1 MKSKNKILAVGVSS
15 LLLFSCT
22 KNFQQINT
30 NPSQPSTT
38 TIQPL
43 INNVI
48 STLFLTG
55 QEQAS
60 ADNDWE
66 YPTTQLGGI
75 TSSSGYVLAN
85 AALEIWNDYFG
96 TLQNINAAQDIINAT
111 KDKQSMNNIQA
122 ILYILKAYKTFHI
135 VNQMGDIP
143 YFDAG
148 KAYTGNIQY
157 YRPKFD
163 DQKDIY
169 LDCLKNLDWASKNIV
184 LDASAKT
191 PDGNSYVSMGNFD
204 TFFGGNMVQWQK
216 FANSLLLRGAM
227 QIVEVDPA
235 DADPII
241 ANVVG
246 NNLPVITDGLNNT
259 GDVGMWPAQ
268 LNNYNLWIPFWS
280 FNSHKFERMTTT
292 FWNMVSDGP
301 DSANIFD
308 PRAYLFVETN
318 QAGQWAPYTIGSGVS
333 DPANPYQ
340 GSRRT
345 DPGNKDG
352 CIFSPF
358 NFYLICDE
366 SYIPE
371 VLFSAAEVHFLKA
384 EAYLRGLGVPQNE
397 SAAETEYYA
406 GITSSVNFWYDI
418 AHNTNTSYDDWATV
432 APISPTQAQMTA
444 FFANPKV
451 AFAGT
456 DAQKLNLIY
465 AQEWLSFFRQPWLAW
480 NLWRRTMSTPR
491 DPNANI
497 SAYATFYRIPY
508 PTQESVNNSV
518 NYQAQMTKMGGNGTN
533 IKMWWMK

>member
-1 MKSKNKILAVGVSS
+1 
-15 LLLFSCT
+15 
-22 KNFQQINT
+22 
-30 NPSQPSTT
+30 
-38 TIQPL
+38 
-43 INNVI
+43 
-48 STLFLTG
+48 
-55 QEQAS
+55 
-60 ADNDWE
+60 
-66 YPTTQLGGI
+66 
-75 TSSSGYVLAN
+75 
-85 AALEIWNDYFG
+85 
-96 TLQNINAAQDIINAT
+96 
-111 KDKQSMNNIQA
+111 
-122 ILYILKAYKTFHI
+122 
-135 VNQMGDIP
+135 
-143 YFDAG
+143 
-148 KAYTGNIQY
+148 
-157 YRPKFD
+157 
-163 DQKDIY
+163 
-169 LDCLKNLDWASKNIV
+169 
-184 LDASAKT
+184 
-191 PDGNSYVSMGNFD
+191 
-204 TFFGGNMVQWQK
+204 MVQWQK

-432 APISPTQAQMTA
+432 APLSPTQAQMTA

-508 PTQESVNNSV
+508 PTQ
-518 NYQAQMTKMGGNGTN
+518 
-533 IKMWWMK
+533 